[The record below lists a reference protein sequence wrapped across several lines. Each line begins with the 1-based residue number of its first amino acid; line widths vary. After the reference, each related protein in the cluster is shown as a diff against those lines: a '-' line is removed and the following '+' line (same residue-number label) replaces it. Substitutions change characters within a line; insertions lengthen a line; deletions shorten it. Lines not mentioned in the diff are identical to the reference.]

1 VDGLSTWYSD
11 DRRELVVKD
20 WQRTTV
26 LVVALAVCAS
36 AAYVPV
42 IQSGWVFDDVN
53 LVQPSPA
60 LQDLAG
66 LRQAVATDLYRQAAP
81 RLEAS
86 PYWRPLALAS
96 YWLDTR
102 LGAAPRAL
110 HIGNILLHGLATA
123 LLALVL
129 LRRRPDGAGLA
140 GPVLGAAWWA
150 FHPDNVE
157 TVAWISCRYELLCGV
172 ALLGLLALPWRP
184 GVRRAALYGLLFL
197 AGLLS
202 KDGFGPMLVV
212 IVAMDWSERRCPAA
226 AAPRWVAVGLAV
238 AAWWAAR
245 AALDLRGFALPPLH
259 ELPAIFLDAIRIY
272 VVRAIVPPPLTV
284 GHPYAPGALGIAIG
298 GAVVVAL
305 VAAAVR
311 RRRLAVPVAV
321 FLAGLVPAAVA
332 MAMFRQVP
340 ERYFYLPS
348 IGLALLVGDLVAVSL
363 RSQRWL
369 VRLSAPVVVGIAT
382 LVGLV
387 RLEARL
393 PDWRSDDAIFA
404 AALRV
409 NPEDAEANL
418 SVGAAAGRRGDWAE
432 ARRALTIAQRSDPQ
446 SGRIATALALTLLEA
461 GDVVGALGQAERAT
475 TLPPYQP
482 DAWFYLAR
490 AHHQIGDHRGELSAI
505 DQLLERSPDYPRAR
519 GARVYAACEVSGGSR
534 CAEAAQQAE
543 AAR

>member
-1 VDGLSTWYSD
+1 M
-11 DRRELVVKD
+11 KD

-26 LVVALAVCAS
+26 LVVALALCGS
-36 AAYVPV
+36 AAYLPA
-42 IQSGWVFDDVN
+42 IPSGWVWDDVN

-60 LQDLAG
+60 LEDLGG
-66 LRQAVATDLYRQAAP
+66 LRRAVATDLYRQAAP

-110 HIGNILLHGLATA
+110 HVGNILLHGLATA

-129 LRRRPDGAGLA
+129 LRRRRDGSGLA
-140 GPVLGAAWWA
+140 GPVLAATWWA

-184 GVRRAALYGLLFL
+184 GMRRAALYGLLFL

-202 KDGFGPMLVV
+202 KDGFGAMLVV
-212 IVAMDWSERRCPAA
+212 IAAMDWSERRPPAV
-226 AAPRWVAVGLAV
+226 AAPRWVAVGVAV

-245 AALDLRGFALPPLH
+245 AALDLRGFDLPPLH
-259 ELPAIFLDAIRIY
+259 VLPGVFLDATRIY
-272 VVRAIVPPPLTV
+272 FVRAIVPPPLTI
-284 GHPYAPGALGIAIG
+284 GHPYAPGGALGIAIG

-305 VAAAVR
+305 VAAAVW

-332 MAMFRQVP
+332 MAKFGQVP

-348 IGLALLVGDLVAVSL
+348 IGLALLVGDLVAVALS
-363 RSQRWL
+363 SQRWL
-369 VRLSAPVVVGIAT
+369 VRLSAPVAVGLAT

-409 NPEDAEANL
+409 NPEDADANL
-418 SVGAAAGRRGDWAE
+418 SVGIAAGRRGGWDE
-432 ARRALTIAQRSDPQ
+432 ARRALALAERADPR
-446 SGRIATALALTLLEA
+446 SGRIASALALALLRS
-461 GDVVGALGQAERAT
+461 GDVVGGLEQADRAT
-475 TLPPYQP
+475 AISPYQP
-482 DAWFYLAR
+482 DAWFYLAQ

-505 DQLLERSPDYPRAR
+505 DRLLELSPDYPRAR
-519 GARVYAACEVSGGSR
+519 GSRVLAACEVSGGSR
-534 CAEAAQQAE
+534 CAEAARQAE
-543 AAR
+543 ASR

>member
-1 VDGLSTWYSD
+1 
-11 DRRELVVKD
+11 VKD
-20 WQRTTV
+20 WQRTAV
-26 LVVALAVCAS
+26 LVAALAVCAS
-36 AAYVPV
+36 AAYLPA
-42 IQSGWVFDDVN
+42 ISSGWVWDDVN

-60 LQDLAG
+60 LQDLDG
-66 LRQAVATDLYRQAAP
+66 LRRAIATDLYSQAAP
-81 RLEAS
+81 RLEVS

-129 LRRRPDGAGLA
+129 LRRRTDGAGLA
-140 GPVLGAAWWA
+140 GPVLATAWWA

-157 TVAWISCRYELLCGV
+157 TVAWISCRYELLSGV

-184 GVRRAALYGLLFL
+184 GVGRAALHGLVFL

-202 KDGFGPMLVV
+202 KDGFGVMLVV
-212 IVAMDWSERRCPAA
+212 IAAMDWSERRRPAA
-226 AAPRWVAVGLAV
+226 AAPRWVAVGVAV

-245 AALDLRGFALPPLH
+245 AALDLRDFGLPPLRV
-259 ELPAIFLDAIRIY
+259 LPAIFLDAARTY
-272 VVRAIVPPPLTV
+272 FVRGIVPPPLTV
-284 GHPYAPGALGIAIG
+284 GHPYASGGVLGGAIG
-298 GAVVVAL
+298 GAVIVAL
-305 VAAAVR
+305 VAAAVW

-332 MAMFRQVP
+332 IASFGQVP

-363 RSQRWL
+363 RSPRRL
-369 VRLSAPVVVGIAT
+369 VRLAAPVVVGLVT
-382 LVGLV
+382 LAGLV

-409 NPEDAEANL
+409 NPEDADGNL
-418 SVGAAAGRRGDWAE
+418 SAGIAAGHRGDWAE
-432 ARRALTIAQRSDPQ
+432 ARRALTIAQRSDPR
-446 SGRIATALALTLLEA
+446 SGRIATALALVLLRS

-482 DAWFYLAR
+482 DAWFYLAQ
-490 AHHQIGDHRGELSAI
+490 AHHQIGDHRGELAAI
-505 DQLLERSPDYPRAR
+505 EQLLERSPDYPRAR
-519 GARVYAACEVSGGSR
+519 GSRVYALCEVSGGSG
-534 CAEAAQQAE
+534 CAEAARQAE
-543 AAR
+543 ATR

>member
-1 VDGLSTWYSD
+1 M
-11 DRRELVVKD
+11 KD
-20 WQRTTV
+20 WQRKTV
-26 LVVALAVCAS
+26 LVAALALCGS
-36 AAYVPV
+36 AAYLPA
-42 IQSGWVFDDVN
+42 IQAGWVWDDVN

-60 LQDLAG
+60 LQDLGG
-66 LRQAVATDLYRQAAP
+66 LRRAITTDLYRQAAP

-110 HIGNILLHGLATA
+110 HVGNIVLHGLATA

-129 LRRRPDGAGLA
+129 LRRRRDGSGLA
-140 GPVLGAAWWA
+140 GPALAATWWS

-157 TVAWISCRYELLCGV
+157 TIAWISCRYELLCGV

-184 GVRRAALYGLLFL
+184 GMRRAALYGLVFL

-202 KDGFGPMLVV
+202 KDGFGAMLVV
-212 IVAMDWSERRCPAA
+212 IVAMDWAERRGPAVA
-226 AAPRWVAVGLAV
+226 AWRWVAVGSAV
-238 AAWWAAR
+238 AAWLAAR
-245 AALDLRGFALPPLH
+245 AALDLPGLGLPPLH
-259 ELPAIFLDAIRIY
+259 VLPGVFLDATRIY
-272 VVRAIVPPPLTV
+272 FVRAIVPPPLTV
-284 GHPYAPGALGIAIG
+284 GHPYTPGGALGMAIG
-298 GAVVVAL
+298 GAVLVAL

-332 MAMFRQVP
+332 IAKFGQVP

-348 IGLALLVGDLVAVSL
+348 IGLALLVGDLVAASL
-363 RSQRWL
+363 GSRRLL
-369 VRLSAPVVVGIAT
+369 VRLSAPIAVGLAT

-409 NPEDAEANL
+409 DPEDADANL
-418 SVGAAAGRRGDWAE
+418 SLGIAAGRRGDWNE
-432 ARRALTIAQRSDPQ
+432 ARRALATAQRTDPQ
-446 SGRIATALALTLLEA
+446 SGRIATALAWALLQS
-461 GDVVGALGQAERAT
+461 GDVAGGLEQAERAT
-475 TLPPYQP
+475 TLPPYEP
-482 DAWFYLAR
+482 DAFYYLALAR
-490 AHHQIGDHRGELSAI
+490 HQTGDHPGELSAI
-505 DQLLERSPDYPRAR
+505 DRLLELSPDYPRAR
-519 GARVYAACEVSGGSR
+519 GGRAFAACEVSGGSR
-534 CAEAAQQAE
+534 CVEAARQAE
-543 AAR
+543 ATR

>member
-1 VDGLSTWYSD
+1 M
-11 DRRELVVKD
+11 KD

-26 LVVALAVCAS
+26 LVAALALCA
-36 AAYVPV
+36 AVAYLPASS
-42 IQSGWVFDDVN
+42 SGWVWDDAN

-60 LQDLAG
+60 LQDLDG
-66 LRQAVATDLYRQAAP
+66 LRRSVATDLYRQAAP

-110 HIGNILLHGLATA
+110 HLGNIVLHGLATA
-123 LLALVL
+123 LLAVVLV
-129 LRRRPDGAGLA
+129 RRRRDGAGLA
-140 GPVLGAAWWA
+140 GPVLAVTWWA
-150 FHPDNVE
+150 FHPVHVE

-172 ALLGLLALPWRP
+172 AALGLLALPWRP
-184 GVRRAALYGLLFL
+184 GAPRAALHGLVFL

-202 KDGFGPMLVV
+202 KDGFGAMLMVV
-212 IVAMDWSERRCPAA
+212 PVMDWAERRAPAL

-238 AAWWAAR
+238 VVWWAAR
-245 AALDLRGFALPPLH
+245 LALGLPGFDLPPLH
-259 ELPAIFLDAIRIY
+259 VLPAVLCDAVRVY
-272 VVRAIVPPPLTV
+272 LARAIVPPPLTI
-284 GHPYAPGALGIAIG
+284 GHPYAPGGALGIAIG
-298 GAVVVAL
+298 GALIIAL
-305 VAAAVR
+305 VAAAIW

-332 MAMFRQVP
+332 MAKFAQVP

-348 IGLALLVGDLVAVSL
+348 IGLALLLGDLVAVSL
-363 RSQRWL
+363 RSRRTL
-369 VRLSAPVVVGIAT
+369 VRGAAPVAVGLAT

-409 NPEDAEANL
+409 DPEDADANL
-418 SVGAAAGRRGDWAE
+418 HRAIAAGRRGDWDA
-432 ARRALTIAQRSDPQ
+432 ARGALVIAQRADPR
-446 SGRIATALALTLLEA
+446 SGRIATVLAWALLQS
-461 GDVVGALGQAERAT
+461 GDVAGGLTQAEHAT
-475 TLPPYQP
+475 TLPPYPP
-482 DAWFYLAR
+482 DAWYYLALAR
-490 AHHQIGDHRGELSAI
+490 HQTGDHAGELSAI
-505 DQLLERSPDYPRAR
+505 EQLLERSPDYPRAR
-519 GARVYAACEVSGGSR
+519 GSRAFAACELSGGAR
-534 CAEAAQQAE
+534 CADVARRAE